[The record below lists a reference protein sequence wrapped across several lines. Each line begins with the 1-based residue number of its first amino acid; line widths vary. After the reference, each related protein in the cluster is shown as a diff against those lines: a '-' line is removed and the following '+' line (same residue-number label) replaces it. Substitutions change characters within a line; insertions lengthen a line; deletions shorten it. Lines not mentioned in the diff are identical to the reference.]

1 MKYVILI
8 GGLVSF
14 MRQVVCQ
21 RVVSASGSSF
31 NFSELNSFSISW
43 NFFTNISIPS
53 ERWIEDTGTTP
64 IKLHGQDA
72 VRFDLQDPQTQ
83 GMHGE
88 EFAFVFHANTNKS
101 LLLLTVSLVWM
112 PHHWAK
118 GFHVLCLLVGPID
131 LLGNVRKCIHNL
143 N

>member
-8 GGLVSF
+8 VAWFLLCDIRFVK
-14 MRQVVCQ
+14 
-21 RVVSASGSSF
+21 GSYLLQALLSIF
-31 NFSELNSFSISW
+31 LINSFSISW

-64 IKLHGQDA
+64 INAWQDA

-112 PHHWAK
+112 PPPLGQ